1 MRILHAATLLFA
13 FVSLARGAERADG
26 PFALAAA
33 LEARLAAGDGALLP
47 DAERALARH
56 AGTVDLARGDWPEAF
71 AERAG
76 ETVRVTVSP
85 FTGCYEFFDEAGEVV
100 WTVVPVAA
108 TTENWVAPFRHA
120 EMGERPDDALYESW
134 RLVDV
139 WLLSH
144 AENAESGGAS
154 SPGEPPR
161 VFRLASPVI
170 PTAVATNLCFTSFSI
185 SATSLLFTASWPT
198 NDPPPDATLDLYGTP
213 RLRAPFWTFLSS
225 HPATNPPA
233 AFSVP
238 LSALPWH
245 DDSPPHVHDA
255 TCASLTNLVVSPLDG
270 STVYTNA
277 FWICATNR
285 GPGETGFFRLGTH
298 RDTDADG
305 LPDAREL
312 LVLGTDPDDPDTD
325 RDGLPDGWEASNG
338 TDPLDSE
345 GDQGSHGDPDG
356 DGLNNGQ
363 ERNRGTDPLL
373 ADTDG
378 DGIPDG
384 TTASEWARHW
394 TWASVR
400 HETNLVIRTEAA
412 VPPGASA
419 CLRIG
424 NLPIPLPDG
433 EREWCLYLESGRQYA
448 FELRATGGSAISATI
463 VPERE
468 SDLRSGNLPPP
479 RSAIPGFLLD
489 DPDGA
494 FSGIPRTAAAGT
506 MARPR
511 ILLHS
516 ADGRGPCVHE
526 TPGVRRWR
534 VTAFPGSFSLFLPRL
549 SVEGFDW
556 DGADGFSLSVA
567 DDPHSITNGTI
578 RIAATRPGFS
588 DIVLSA
594 EIHRCEYDPETGTC
608 ALCGESHDVT
618 GLSFSVLA
626 GPTDLARV
634 GSTNETYLFSQLH
647 SDGVSETVP
656 ANWTI
661 LPEVDGG
668 ARLLAPSAPASS
680 GGTAVSGAPF
690 VRILPGTATNRYVVT
705 ARPVFAPGVSAAAP
719 FTAVAIDAEPICNE
733 TLPDGTVVNPVA
745 IPEGG
750 TARFRVKVWPQSV
763 ADSDIRWHIVEG
775 SQHISFEGPSYGR
788 EITLRGVSTSLVPVR
803 LEVRIERY
811 AGVRPTFRTCVM
823 PITDKPVVAWIVRKN
838 NGMDPVTTPAHVEEL
853 IEQANSILRQ
863 VCITCYVAQVL
874 YTNRSD
880 WVNLETYG
888 TEGFR
893 TRFNEMVSVPN
904 TGGGLEVHFV
914 NAMGGVAGVNN
925 RHGMVL
931 TATASP
937 ETFAHEAGHA
947 MGLADIYETYDD
959 RPLRLSPSDLV
970 RWEWAPEDWSGDD
983 ERGFYPEGLTQA
995 RLIRRHV
1002 MFGYSSTQNRDFS
1015 FGDLYGLRWTSIPLG
1030 EMELS
1035 TTPVGLRPT
1044 YTPPY
1049 LYHD

>member
-144 AENAESGGAS
+144 AENAENAESGGAS

-400 HETNLVIRTEAA
+400 HETNLVIRA
-412 VPPGASA
+412 PPPAFASGTCRFPCPTGKGNGASIWNPDGSTPSNFA
-419 CLRIG
+419 PREGRPFLQPSFPSANPTYVPETCLRPA
-424 NLPIPLPDG
+424 LRYPDFSSTIRT
-433 EREWCLYLESGRQYA
+433 EPSPESPARP
-448 FELRATGGSAISATI
+448 R
-463 VPERE
+463 PERWPAPA
-468 SDLRSGNLPPP
+468 SCSIPP
-479 RSAIPGFLLD
+479 
-489 DPDGA
+489 
-494 FSGIPRTAAAGT
+494 TAAAPAST
-506 MARPR
+506 KPPA
-511 ILLHS
+511 S
-516 ADGRGPCVHE
+516 AVGASRRFRAHFPSSFPDF
-526 TPGVRRWR
+526 RWR
-534 VTAFPGSFSLFLPRL
+534 VSIGMEQMGSHCR
-549 SVEGFDW
+549 
-556 DGADGFSLSVA
+556 
-567 DDPHSITNGTI
+567 
-578 RIAATRPGFS
+578 
-588 DIVLSA
+588 
-594 EIHRCEYDPETGTC
+594 
-608 ALCGESHDVT
+608 
-618 GLSFSVLA
+618 
-626 GPTDLARV
+626 
-634 GSTNETYLFSQLH
+634 
-647 SDGVSETVP
+647 
-656 ANWTI
+656 
-661 LPEVDGG
+661 
-668 ARLLAPSAPASS
+668 
-680 GGTAVSGAPF
+680 
-690 VRILPGTATNRYVVT
+690 
-705 ARPVFAPGVSAAAP
+705 
-719 FTAVAIDAEPICNE
+719 
-733 TLPDGTVVNPVA
+733 
-745 IPEGG
+745 
-750 TARFRVKVWPQSV
+750 
-763 ADSDIRWHIVEG
+763 
-775 SQHISFEGPSYGR
+775 
-788 EITLRGVSTSLVPVR
+788 
-803 LEVRIERY
+803 
-811 AGVRPTFRTCVM
+811 
-823 PITDKPVVAWIVRKN
+823 
-838 NGMDPVTTPAHVEEL
+838 
-853 IEQANSILRQ
+853 
-863 VCITCYVAQVL
+863 
-874 YTNRSD
+874 
-880 WVNLETYG
+880 
-888 TEGFR
+888 
-893 TRFNEMVSVPN
+893 
-904 TGGGLEVHFV
+904 
-914 NAMGGVAGVNN
+914 
-925 RHGMVL
+925 
-931 TATASP
+931 
-937 ETFAHEAGHA
+937 
-947 MGLADIYETYDD
+947 
-959 RPLRLSPSDLV
+959 
-970 RWEWAPEDWSGDD
+970 
-983 ERGFYPEGLTQA
+983 
-995 RLIRRHV
+995 
-1002 MFGYSSTQNRDFS
+1002 
-1015 FGDLYGLRWTSIPLG
+1015 
-1030 EMELS
+1030 
-1035 TTPVGLRPT
+1035 
-1044 YTPPY
+1044 
-1049 LYHD
+1049 